1 MYVAL
6 NGTLVAGRTP
16 WPEFAQLAAKTG
28 FPGTDVNIAKAMEA
42 GVGPTRKLL
51 ADLKLKPAVVPLP
64 VEFRK
69 DAETFQQDLVK
80 LAPAAEFAKAIGCPR
95 MTTWI
100 LPSSELPKPEQRR
113 IYKDRFQACAKIL
126 ERSGVRL
133 GLENVSPVHLRK
145 RFAYEFIYRTDEML
159 EFAKECGPNVGLL
172 LDSWHWHHAGGT
184 LADIAAAGKDRIVH
198 VQLADAPDFPPDKI
212 LDNERLMPGEGIA
225 DLVGF
230 LKALKKA
237 GYGDGISP
245 EVFGRGLKD
254 MAPEAGAKLGLE
266 TTLAVMRK
274 AGVA

>member
-6 NGTLVAGRTP
+6 NGTLVAGRVP
-16 WPEFAQLAAKTG
+16 WPEFAHLAAKVG
-28 FPGTDVNIAKAMEA
+28 FPGTDVNVIQAMES

-51 ADLKLKPAVVPLP
+51 ADLKLQPAVVALP

-69 DAETFQQDLVK
+69 GEQTFRQDLVK
-80 LAPAAEFAKAIGCPR
+80 LAPAAEFAKAIGCLR

-113 IYKDRFQACAKIL
+113 IYKDRFQACAAIL
-126 ERSGVRL
+126 ARSGVRL

-145 RFAYEFIYRTDEML
+145 RFPHEFIYRTDEML

-184 LADIAAAGKDRIVH
+184 VADIAAAGKGRIVH
-198 VQLADAPDFPPDKI
+198 VQLADAPALPPEKI
-212 LDNERLMPGEGIA
+212 LDNERLMPGEGVV

-230 LKALKKA
+230 LRALRDA
-237 GYGDGISP
+237 GYDGGISP

-254 MAPEAGAKLGLE
+254 MAPEAGAKLGLD